1 MRFLVFLFCLMLP
14 LAAFAQEE
22 AEDRG
27 YLAGVLEDA
36 LGGEGRDVRIE
47 GFEGAF
53 SSAAS
58 IARITISDRDGV
70 WLTLTDVV
78 VDWNRS
84 ALLRGRI
91 EVNELS
97 AASIDLPRAP
107 LPPETNVPDPEATPF
122 ALPDLP
128 VSIRIGTL
136 DIDEISLGAPIL
148 GEAATLSLEGNAQLA
163 DGSGSAQ
170 LNATR
175 IDDKTGE
182 LTLDAAFTA
191 GDRALKIDLLLSEG
205 ADGIA
210 ARLMGLPNTPSLDL
224 RVVGD
229 GTLSDFTADIG
240 LATDGADR
248 LTGTLTL
255 VDGTPEAEGAP
266 APLGF
271 DAALNGD
278 VTALF
283 LPQYR
288 DFFGDDIRLVVRGE
302 RAPDG
307 ALALD
312 DLSLQTRALSLQ
324 GQAALNADAWPTLL
338 VLDGEIANQDGTPVL
353 LPISGG
359 ETRIDS
365 ANLRLRFDAAQG
377 DAFRG
382 GIQLRALNR
391 ADVQVETISL
401 GARGTLQ
408 GDVNAIG
415 QVIAALRFSANEI
428 DFADP
433 DVARAVGRDVTG
445 AVDLSYLEG
454 RPLELSDLSTE
465 GATWSLTGEAAI
477 NALASGFE
485 TIFDADITAQDLSA
499 FAPLVGQ
506 PLSGSATLA
515 AEGSAALG
523 GFFDVTLTGQA
534 RDLSVGIAQADT
546 LLRGTTQL
554 DIAAKRDEA
563 GLQISRLEIENP
575 QLGATASATLA
586 TDTGQVQFDTRLA
599 NANLLAPGINGPLTV
614 TGTARQA
621 EGRWT
626 FETQG
631 TGPYGTTATV
641 NGTASDDAGIDLRYT
656 ARIPDFSPLVVE
668 LPGPL
673 RIDGTARQQGELWA
687 IETALDGPSGT
698 SSTVSGTIAP
708 SGRLNLSVN
717 GTAPLGLANPALRP
731 NNLQGTAQFD
741 LAVNGAP
748 ALNAVSGTITTS
760 NARFVA
766 PALRIG
772 FGDIDAQIGLSG
784 GVANLQANADVL
796 EGGNVSVTGPITLS
810 GAFPADLSIALNG
823 MKVVDPTLYETTLNG
838 ALSIN
843 GGLRGGARIAG
854 QIDVGETIVQV
865 PASGISTFGALP
877 EITHQNAPRPVMR
890 TLDRAGLLPED
901 TGETAGGPAFPLDI
915 LVRAPSRIFV
925 RGRGLDAELGGSL
938 RLTGTSADIIST
950 GRFEL
955 IRGRLDVLSKRFEL
969 DEGAIQLQGRFEPF
983 LRFVAIT
990 ETATGTASVILDGP
1004 AAEPTVRFE
1013 ATPDAPQDEVLA
1025 QVFFGRD
1032 ASQLSAFQALQLAN
1046 AVATLAGNGGA
1057 GIISNLRQSFDLDD
1071 LDVTTDEDGN
1081 AAVRA
1086 GKYLSDN
1093 IYTDVTVGGAG
1104 GAAISLNIDLTPN
1117 ITAKGSVEADSN
1129 TSLGIFFERDY

>member
-1 MRFLVFLFCLMLP
+1 MRFVVFLFCLMLP
-14 LAAFAQEE
+14 FAALAQDE

-27 YLAGVLEDA
+27 YLAGLLENA

-58 IARITISDRDGV
+58 IARITISDREGV

-78 VDWNRS
+78 IDWNRS
-84 ALLRGRI
+84 ALLRGRV

-97 AASIDLPRAP
+97 AARIDLPRAP
-107 LPPETNVPDPEATPF
+107 LPPETDLPDPEATPF

-128 VSIRIGTL
+128 VSIRIGAL
-136 DIDEISLGAPIL
+136 DIAEVSLGAPIL
-148 GEAATLSLEGNAQLA
+148 GEAATLSVEGAAQLA
-163 DGSGSAQ
+163 EGSGSAQ
-170 LNATR
+170 LNAAR

-210 ARLMGLPNTPSLDL
+210 ARLMGLPDTPSLDL
-224 RVVGD
+224 RIVGD
-229 GTLSDFTADIG
+229 GTSSDFTADIG

-248 LTGTLTL
+248 LSGTLTL
-255 VDGTPEAEGAP
+255 VDGTPEVEGQP

-288 DFFGDDIRLVVRGE
+288 DFFGPDIRLVVRGE

-312 DLSLQTRALSLQ
+312 DLSLRTRALSLQ

-338 VLDGEIANQDGTPVL
+338 VLDGEIANQNGTPVL
-353 LPISGG
+353 LPISGE
-359 ETRIDS
+359 ETRVDG

-377 DAFRG
+377 DAFQG

-391 ADVQVETISL
+391 ADVRVETVSL

-408 GDVNAIG
+408 GDLNAIG
-415 QVIAALRFSANEI
+415 QVLAMLRLSANDI
-428 DFADP
+428 DLSDP
-433 DVARAVGRDVTG
+433 DLASAVGRDVTG
-445 AVDLSYLEG
+445 TVDLRYLEG
-454 RPLELSDLSTE
+454 RPLELSNLALQ
-465 GATWSLTGEAAI
+465 GATWALNGEAAI
-477 NALASGFE
+477 DALSSGFE
-485 TIFDADITAQDLSA
+485 TTFDADITAQDLSA

-506 PLSGSATLA
+506 PLNGSAAVTA
-515 AEGSAALG
+515 QGSAALG
-523 GFFDVTLTGQA
+523 GFFDVTLTGQG
-534 RDLSVGIAQADT
+534 RDLRVGIAQADT

-554 DIAAKRDEA
+554 DVAAKRDEA
-563 GLQISRLEIENP
+563 GLEVSRLQIKNP

-586 TDTGQVQFDTRLA
+586 TETAQVQFDTRLA
-599 NANLLAPGINGPLTV
+599 NANLLAPGINGPVTV

-631 TGPYGTTATV
+631 TGPYNTTATV
-641 NGTASDDAGIDLRYT
+641 GGTASDVGIDLRYT
-656 ARIPDFSPLVVE
+656 ARIPDFSPLVAE

-673 RIDGTARQQGELWA
+673 RIDGTARQQGDLWA
-687 IETALDGPSGT
+687 IDTALDGPSGT
-698 SSTVSGTIAP
+698 SSTIAGTVAP
-708 SGRLNLSVN
+708 SGTLNLSVN

-766 PALRIG
+766 PALGIG

-784 GVANLQANADVL
+784 GAANLQVAADVL
-796 EGGNVSVTGPITLS
+796 EGGNVRVTGPITLS
-810 GAFPADLSIALNG
+810 GASPADLSIALDD
-823 MKVVDPTLYETTLNG
+823 MKVVDPTLYDTTLNG

-843 GGLRGGARIAG
+843 GPLRGGARIAG

-877 EITHQNAPRPVMR
+877 EITHQGAPRPVMR

-901 TGETAGGPAFPLDI
+901 TGEATGGPAFPLDI
-915 LVRAPSRIFV
+915 QVRAPARIFV
-925 RGRGLDAELGGSL
+925 RGRGLDAELGGAL

-990 ETATGTASVILDGP
+990 ETPTGTASVILDGP

-1071 LDVTTDEDGN
+1071 LDVTTDDEGN

-1093 IYTDVTVGGAG
+1093 VYTDVTVGGTG
-1104 GAAISLNIDLTPN
+1104 GAAVSLNIDLTPN